1 MPEGVEI
8 PISHEQPKSTLESL
22 LQIKKEFDGKLAEAV
37 EKNDSSKKRRYQR
50 QLKVRIFNFT
60 INFRNIISIQ
70 SNKQFEDGIKA
81 IKENKPFNFEELK
94 VLVPPGFAQIPLQNG
109 RPISTQ
115 IPSSHSSNNNANTT
129 QQRIS
134 SASGS
139 KQQTKKIETYD
150 NDDDDLIN
158 QLENEIDDDDLGD
171 DGMVDPEEEKFN
183 QQIKAA
189 SKFIP
194 KNMLP
199 SGPPPTTVGIDS
211 KMLINDPF
219 NSSKQRIAQPAQPQV
234 VAQPKPQRPQQQQ
247 QQPNLAPKQAAAVAS
262 RTGQSKE
269 LTVILERQRLFREAA
284 LKAKQD
290 GNQSV
295 ALVYLRHAKGFDTMI
310 AAAENGLPLDMNNV
324 NIFIIIKIK

>member
-60 INFRNIISIQ
+60 INFRNILKIY
-70 SNKQFEDGIKA
+70 NKQFEDGIKA

-139 KQQTKKIETYD
+139 KQQTKKIEIYD

-219 NSSKQRIAQPAQPQV
+219 NSSKQRLPQPAQPQV
-234 VAQPKPQRPQQQQ
+234 VAQPKP